1 MLMKCLLSKFTYVFI
16 QLFVFAILFDY
27 FDIIALIEFER
38 VSWANEIE
46 NDLWWKNTID
56 AWKHLYYRY
65 VDRLKETLKQM
76 LSLADKMVFLEK
88 QMVVK
93 YKDADS
99 ELREIQPKLELVIK
113 RTKEM
118 QKQVSIF

>member
-1 MLMKCLLSKFTYVFI
+1 MH
-16 QLFVFAILFDY
+16 
-27 FDIIALIEFER
+27 R
-38 VSWANEIE
+38 
-46 NDLWWKNTID
+46 
-56 AWKHLYYRY
+56 KHLYYRY

-99 ELREIQPKLELVIK
+99 ELREVQPKLELVIK

>member
-1 MLMKCLLSKFTYVFI
+1 
-16 QLFVFAILFDY
+16 
-27 FDIIALIEFER
+27 
-38 VSWANEIE
+38 
-46 NDLWWKNTID
+46 
-56 AWKHLYYRY
+56 
-65 VDRLKETLKQM
+65 M

-99 ELREIQPKLELVIK
+99 ELREVQPKLELVIK

>member
-1 MLMKCLLSKFTYVFI
+1 
-16 QLFVFAILFDY
+16 
-27 FDIIALIEFER
+27 
-38 VSWANEIE
+38 
-46 NDLWWKNTID
+46 
-56 AWKHLYYRY
+56 
-65 VDRLKETLKQM
+65 M

-118 QKQVSIF
+118 QKQVSIFYMLITIITLIYP

>member
-1 MLMKCLLSKFTYVFI
+1 
-16 QLFVFAILFDY
+16 
-27 FDIIALIEFER
+27 
-38 VSWANEIE
+38 
-46 NDLWWKNTID
+46 
-56 AWKHLYYRY
+56 
-65 VDRLKETLKQM
+65 M

-99 ELREIQPKLELVIK
+99 EQRETQPKLELVIK

-118 QKQVSIF
+118 QKQVSILRFINANYYT

>member
-1 MLMKCLLSKFTYVFI
+1 
-16 QLFVFAILFDY
+16 
-27 FDIIALIEFER
+27 
-38 VSWANEIE
+38 
-46 NDLWWKNTID
+46 
-56 AWKHLYYRY
+56 
-65 VDRLKETLKQM
+65 M

-118 QKQVSIF
+118 QKQVSIFYMLITIITLI

>member
-1 MLMKCLLSKFTYVFI
+1 MKLKMTALTYDEKTRYMHR
-16 QLFVFAILFDY
+16 Q
-27 FDIIALIEFER
+27 
-38 VSWANEIE
+38 
-46 NDLWWKNTID
+46 
-56 AWKHLYYRY
+56 HLYYRY

>member
-1 MLMKCLLSKFTYVFI
+1 MTKMVSQVQDVIAAFSTVKMHHLLSI
-16 QLFVFAILFDY
+16 
-27 FDIIALIEFER
+27 R
-38 VSWANEIE
+38 NSP
-46 NDLWWKNTID
+46 
-56 AWKHLYYRY
+56 RY

-118 QKQVSIF
+118 QKQMESEISNRYKDRVVNIMGEINTM

>member
-1 MLMKCLLSKFTYVFI
+1 MH
-16 QLFVFAILFDY
+16 
-27 FDIIALIEFER
+27 R
-38 VSWANEIE
+38 
-46 NDLWWKNTID
+46 
-56 AWKHLYYRY
+56 KHLYYRY

-118 QKQVSIF
+118 QKQVSIFQMLITILKLI

>member
-1 MLMKCLLSKFTYVFI
+1 MH
-16 QLFVFAILFDY
+16 
-27 FDIIALIEFER
+27 R
-38 VSWANEIE
+38 
-46 NDLWWKNTID
+46 
-56 AWKHLYYRY
+56 KHLYYRY

-118 QKQVSIF
+118 QKQVSIFYMLITIITLI